1 MIMIIF
7 NCNNMFLFEIWYYL
21 QDTTINRSSRLEPPY
36 KTVRQKARALTGS
49 TFDLN
54 QWRKQNKNML
64 TVETF

>member
-7 NCNNMFLFEIWYYL
+7 IRNNMFLFEIWYYL
-21 QDTTINRSSRLEPPY
+21 QDTTINRSSRLESPY

-54 QWRKQNKNML
+54 Q
-64 TVETF
+64 

>member
-7 NCNNMFLFEIWYYL
+7 IRNNMFLFEIWYYL
-21 QDTTINRSSRLEPPY
+21 QDTTINRSSRLESSY
-36 KTVRQKARALTGS
+36 KTVRQNARALTDS